1 MWEFRR
7 KQCSLC
13 IECSSRRHSR
23 ISWRLRAGCLAD
35 VEEGLGGPLPNHVFI
50 TVHNHLIVVGFFLM
64 IVMGVAYWMFPRQ
77 AGTTPREAARDPLA
91 WAGYVSL
98 NTGLLMRAFV
108 EPFATGETHPCW
120 HFRRCGRWPRF
131 SFSSSP
137 SGSGSACRVWS
148 SQGLTAKRRTYP
160 PPWI

>member
-1 MWEFRR
+1 MLTLHRMFIKTALAHLVAGSGLGAWLMW
-7 KQCSLC
+7 KKA
-13 IECSSRRHSR
+13 
-23 ISWRLRAGCLAD
+23 W
-35 VEEGLGGPLPNHVFI
+35 GGPLPNHVFI

-108 EPFATGETHPCW
+108 EPFATGETQPLLALSALRQMAAIFLFILAIW
-120 HFRRCGRWPRF
+120 KRVRMPRL
-131 SFSSSP
+131 
-137 SGSGSACRVWS
+137 V
-148 SQGLTAKRRTYP
+148 P
-160 PPWI
+160 PKG